1 MTRMSL
7 FDIVEALDPKDAPE
21 GGFVAS
27 RISQDSQVR
36 LGRSRSCLAL
46 LVPAVPESASE
57 PDLRLENLSVT
68 HFARCSVRDGSESLS
83 GDFGIIECTSQDA
96 AVRDTFLDVLEWLV
110 PGSGDLTTS
119 EAKELFGRVIRLL
132 SPRDTPARTSTLG
145 LWGELFIMGSSGDIS
160 AWARAWHI
168 TPRDRWDFAFPE
180 KRVEV
185 KTSSGARRHH
195 FSLDQLACPP
205 GAETLVISMVTTPSS
220 SGPTIR
226 ELLQRL
232 VLQVDT
238 EARDRLIETAIA
250 SLGDS
255 WKSGSESRFDDRLAS
270 DSVRVYASYQIPQVA
285 PPPPEVSEVRFVV
298 DLTDVEPTGDLASVR
313 SIT

>member
-1 MTRMSL
+1 MTRKSL
-7 FDIVEALDPKDAPE
+7 VDIVESLDPKDAPE

-36 LGRSRSCLAL
+36 LGRGRSCIAL

-57 PDLRLENLSVT
+57 PDLRLENLRVT
-68 HFARCSVRDGSESLS
+68 HFARCSVLDGSESLS
-83 GDFGIIECTSQDA
+83 GEFGIIECTSEDA
-96 AVRDTFLDVLEWLV
+96 GVRGTFLDVLEWLV
-110 PGSGDLTTS
+110 PGSGDLTTP

-132 SPRDTPARTSTLG
+132 SPSDAPSRTSALG
-145 LWGELFIMGSSGDIS
+145 LWGELFIMGLSDDIS

-168 TPRDRWDFAFPE
+168 TPRDRWDFAFRDE
-180 KRVEV
+180 RVEV

-205 GAETLVISMVTTPSS
+205 GVETLVISLVTTPSS

-238 EARDRLIETAIA
+238 EVRDRLIETAIA

-255 WKSGSESRFDDRLAS
+255 WTSGSESRFDDRLAS
-270 DSVRVYASYQIPQVA
+270 DSVRVFASHRIPQVA

-298 DLTDVEPTGDLASVR
+298 DLTDVEPTGGLESVR
-313 SIT
+313 GMT